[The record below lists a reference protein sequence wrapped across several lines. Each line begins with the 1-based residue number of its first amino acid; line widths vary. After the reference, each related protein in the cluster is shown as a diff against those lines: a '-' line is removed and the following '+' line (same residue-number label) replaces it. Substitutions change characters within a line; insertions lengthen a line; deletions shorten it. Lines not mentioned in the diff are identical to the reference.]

1 MNIKIHRDIEQ
12 GTDEWR
18 AVRMGKI
25 TASIVKSLL
34 TGTYKISKDKKITLL
49 AYDLA
54 AERITGRTTDGFISF
69 DMQRGH
75 QEEPIARE
83 LYERASGNTVEQV
96 GFIEDGIIGFS
107 PDGLVGDD
115 GIIEIKSVQQKFQIK
130 SFAENEIPPQHV
142 VQIQTGLLVSGR
154 QWCDFVQYSNG
165 MPLFIKR
172 MDRDGE
178 IIRNILDASAYFETS
193 IRNII
198 RDYER
203 HSDGCIVADW
213 VDYAP
218 ISDVPDM
225 TFDD

>member
-1 MNIKIHRDIEQ
+1 MIIHRDIDQ

-54 AERITGRTTDGFISF
+54 AERITGRTTDTFVSF

-75 QEEPIARE
+75 MEEPIARE
-83 LYERASGNTVEQV
+83 LYEQASGNKVEQV
-96 GFIEDGIIGFS
+96 GFVESGFIGFS

-115 GIIEIKSVQQKFQIK
+115 GIIEIKSVQQKFQVK
-130 SFAENEIPPQHV
+130 AFAENEIPPQHV

-165 MPLFIKR
+165 MPMFVKR
-172 MDRDGE
+172 MERDEE
-178 IIRNILDASAYFETS
+178 IIENIMYASTDFEAL
-193 IRNII
+193 ICNII
-198 RDYER
+198 DDYKQ
-203 HSDGCIVADW
+203 HSEGCIVADW

-218 ISDVPDM
+218 VSDVPDM

>member
-1 MNIKIHRDIEQ
+1 MIIHRDIEQ

-34 TGTYKISKDKKITLL
+34 TSTYKISKDKKITLL

-54 AERITGRTTDGFISF
+54 AERITGRTTDSFVSF

-83 LYERASGNTVEQV
+83 LYEQASGNKVEQV
-96 GFIEDGIIGFS
+96 GFIENGILGFS
-107 PDGLVGDD
+107 PDGLVGHD

-130 SFAENEIPPQHV
+130 AFAENAIPPQHV

-154 QWCDFVQYSNG
+154 KWCDFVQYSNG
-165 MPLFIKR
+165 MPLFVKR
-172 MDRDGE
+172 MNRDEE
-178 IIRNILDASAYFETS
+178 IIHNILDASQDFEVS
-193 IRNII
+193 IQNII

-203 HSDGCIVADW
+203 YSEGCIVAD
-213 VDYAP
+213 YIEPMPANF
-218 ISDVPDM
+218 
-225 TFDD
+225 FDTTENDGE